1 MSNDYK
7 PLQGMSDIFGND
19 AYLFREIENTAHRIF
34 NNYGYSEVR
43 TPILEKSDIFL
54 HTLGGT
60 SDIVQ
65 KEMYNFQDRGG
76 RSIVLRPEGTA
87 GVVRFLASKGETGLN
102 DKVYYL
108 GPMFRCERPQAGR
121 KRQFH
126 QIGVEQTSNPNPLID
141 AEVIALQCE
150 LLHQWGV
157 ENIRIKINSLGSLDD
172 QANIRLGLLK
182 SLEPY
187 QDNLTEE
194 EIERIHKNVLR
205 FLDSKDEKYRKIID
219 ELPSIQTF
227 MSDESKEYL
236 EKVINILK
244 SLDVEVECDQNL
256 VRGLDYYN
264 HTVWEITHDSL
275 GSQNALAGGGRYTIN
290 IGKRK
295 IDGVGFGMGVER
307 ILSAKQNAKND
318 INNEVKQGYWIISL
332 GSTAILENMKLA
344 KMLRNRGA
352 KVGMDLEE
360 KSMKSQL
367 RRADRFN
374 ASKVIIRGDNELN
387 NDIVI
392 IKDLENHSQE
402 ELPLENFIESI

>member
-187 QDNLTEE
+187 QNNLTEE

-205 FLDSKDEKYRKIID
+205 FLDSKDEKYRKIIN
-219 ELPSIQTF
+219 ELPSIQSF

-236 EKVINILK
+236 EKVINILE
-244 SLDVEVECDQNL
+244 SLDIEVECDQNL

-295 IDGVGFGMGVER
+295 IDGVGFAMGVER

-392 IKDLENHSQE
+392 IKDLDNHSQE
-402 ELPLENFIESI
+402 EVPLKNFIKSI

>member
-1 MSNDYK
+1 M
-7 PLQGMSDIFGND
+7 
-19 AYLFREIENTAHRIF
+19 
-34 NNYGYSEVR
+34 
-43 TPILEKSDIFL
+43 
-54 HTLGGT
+54 
-60 SDIVQ
+60 
-65 KEMYNFQDRGG
+65 
-76 RSIVLRPEGTA
+76 
-87 GVVRFLASKGETGLN
+87 
-102 DKVYYL
+102 
-108 GPMFRCERPQAGR
+108 
-121 KRQFH
+121 
-126 QIGVEQTSNPNPLID
+126 
-141 AEVIALQCE
+141 
-150 LLHQWGV
+150 
-157 ENIRIKINSLGSLDD
+157 DD
-172 QANIRLGLLK
+172 QVNIRLGLLK

-187 QDNLTEE
+187 QNNLTEE

-205 FLDSKDEKYRKIID
+205 FLDSKDEKYRKIIN
-219 ELPSIQTF
+219 ELPSIQSF

-244 SLDVEVECDQNL
+244 SLDIEVECDQNL

-295 IDGVGFGMGVER
+295 IDGVGFAMGVER

-332 GSTAILENMKLA
+332 GPTAILENMKLA

>member
-187 QDNLTEE
+187 QNNLTEE

-205 FLDSKDEKYRKIID
+205 FLDSKDEKYRKIIN
-219 ELPSIQTF
+219 ELPSIQSF

-244 SLDVEVECDQNL
+244 SLDIEVECDQNL

-275 GSQNALAGGGRYTIN
+275 GSQNSLAGGGRYTIN

-295 IDGVGFGMGVER
+295 IDGVGFAMGVER

>member
-187 QDNLTEE
+187 QNNLTEE

-205 FLDSKDEKYRKIID
+205 FLDSKDEKYRKIIN
-219 ELPSIQTF
+219 ELPSIQSF

-244 SLDVEVECDQNL
+244 SLDIEVECDQNL

-295 IDGVGFGMGVER
+295 IDGVGFAMGVER

>member
-187 QDNLTEE
+187 QNNLTEE

-205 FLDSKDEKYRKIID
+205 FLDSKDEKYKKIIN
-219 ELPSIQTF
+219 ELPSIQSF

-244 SLDVEVECDQNL
+244 SLDIEVECDQNL

>member
-187 QDNLTEE
+187 QNNLTEE

-205 FLDSKDEKYRKIID
+205 FLDSKDEKYRKIINK
-219 ELPSIQTF
+219 LPSIQSF

-244 SLDVEVECDQNL
+244 SLDIEVECDQNL

-295 IDGVGFGMGVER
+295 IDGVGFAMGVER

>member
-19 AYLFREIENTAHRIF
+19 AHLFREIENSAHRVF

-87 GVVRFLASKGETGLN
+87 GVVRFLASKGEAGLN

-157 ENIRIKINSLGSLDD
+157 ENIRIRINSLGSLDD
-172 QANIRLGLLK
+172 QVNIRLGLLK

-187 QDNLTEE
+187 QNNFTKE
-194 EIERIHKNVLR
+194 EIERIDKNVLR
-205 FLDSKDEKYRKIID
+205 FLDSKDEKHRKIIN
-219 ELPSIQTF
+219 ELPSIQSF

-236 EKVINILK
+236 ENVINILK

-295 IDGVGFGMGVER
+295 IDGVGFAMGVER
-307 ILSAKQNAKND
+307 ILSAKQNAKSD

>member
-19 AYLFREIENTAHRIF
+19 AHLFREIENSAHRVF

-141 AEVIALQCE
+141 AEVIALQYE

-172 QANIRLGLLK
+172 QVNIRLGLLK

-205 FLDSKDEKYRKIID
+205 FLDSKDEKYRKIIN
-219 ELPSIQTF
+219 ELPSIQSF

-244 SLDVEVECDQNL
+244 SLDIEVECDQNL

-295 IDGVGFGMGVER
+295 IDGVGFAMGVER

-392 IKDLENHSQE
+392 IKDLDNHSQE
-402 ELPLENFIESI
+402 ELPLKNFIESI

>member
-1 MSNDYK
+1 MSTDYQ

-187 QDNLTEE
+187 QNNLTEE

-205 FLDSKDEKYRKIID
+205 FLDSKDEKYRKIIN
-219 ELPSIQTF
+219 ELPSIQSF

-244 SLDVEVECDQNL
+244 SLDIEVECDQNL

-295 IDGVGFGMGVER
+295 IDGVGFAMGVER

>member
-19 AYLFREIENTAHRIF
+19 AHLFREIENTAHRVF

-172 QANIRLGLLK
+172 QVNIRLGLLK

-187 QDNLTEE
+187 QNNFTKE

-205 FLDSKDEKYRKIID
+205 FLDSKDEKHRKIIN
-219 ELPSIQTF
+219 ELPSIQSF

-236 EKVINILK
+236 ENVINILK

-295 IDGVGFGMGVER
+295 IDGVGFAMGVER

-344 KMLRNRGA
+344 RMLRNRGA

-392 IKDLENHSQE
+392 IKDLDNHSQE
-402 ELPLENFIESI
+402 ELPLKNFIESI

>member
-187 QDNLTEE
+187 QNNLTEE

-205 FLDSKDEKYRKIID
+205 FLDSKDEKYKKIIN
-219 ELPSIQTF
+219 ELPSIQSF

-244 SLDVEVECDQNL
+244 SLDIEVECDQNL

-295 IDGVGFGMGVER
+295 IDGVGFAMGVER

>member
-141 AEVIALQCE
+141 AEVIALQYE

-172 QANIRLGLLK
+172 QVNIRLGLLK

-205 FLDSKDEKYRKIID
+205 FLDSKDEKYRKIIN
-219 ELPSIQTF
+219 ELPSIQSF

-244 SLDVEVECDQNL
+244 SLDIEVECDQNL

-295 IDGVGFGMGVER
+295 IDGVGFAMGVER

>member
-19 AYLFREIENTAHRIF
+19 AYLFREIENTAHRVF

-126 QIGVEQTSNPNPLID
+126 QIGVEQASNPNPLID

-157 ENIRIKINSLGSLDD
+157 ENIRIKIIIKPIN
-172 QANIRLGLLK
+172 AKK
-182 SLEPY
+182 SL
-187 QDNLTEE
+187 
-194 EIERIHKNVLR
+194 
-205 FLDSKDEKYRKIID
+205 
-219 ELPSIQTF
+219 
-227 MSDESKEYL
+227 
-236 EKVINILK
+236 
-244 SLDVEVECDQNL
+244 
-256 VRGLDYYN
+256 
-264 HTVWEITHDSL
+264 
-275 GSQNALAGGGRYTIN
+275 
-290 IGKRK
+290 
-295 IDGVGFGMGVER
+295 
-307 ILSAKQNAKND
+307 
-318 INNEVKQGYWIISL
+318 
-332 GSTAILENMKLA
+332 
-344 KMLRNRGA
+344 
-352 KVGMDLEE
+352 
-360 KSMKSQL
+360 
-367 RRADRFN
+367 
-374 ASKVIIRGDNELN
+374 
-387 NDIVI
+387 
-392 IKDLENHSQE
+392 
-402 ELPLENFIESI
+402 

>member
-1 MSNDYK
+1 M
-7 PLQGMSDIFGND
+7 
-19 AYLFREIENTAHRIF
+19 
-34 NNYGYSEVR
+34 
-43 TPILEKSDIFL
+43 
-54 HTLGGT
+54 
-60 SDIVQ
+60 
-65 KEMYNFQDRGG
+65 
-76 RSIVLRPEGTA
+76 
-87 GVVRFLASKGETGLN
+87 
-102 DKVYYL
+102 
-108 GPMFRCERPQAGR
+108 
-121 KRQFH
+121 
-126 QIGVEQTSNPNPLID
+126 
-141 AEVIALQCE
+141 
-150 LLHQWGV
+150 
-157 ENIRIKINSLGSLDD
+157 DD
-172 QANIRLGLLK
+172 QVNIRLGLLK

-187 QDNLTEE
+187 QNNFTKE

-205 FLDSKDEKYRKIID
+205 FLDSKDEKYRKIIN
-219 ELPSIQTF
+219 ELPGIQSF

-295 IDGVGFGMGVER
+295 IDGVGFAMGVER

-344 KMLRNRGA
+344 KCFAIVVLRSYGFRR
-352 KVGMDLEE
+352 
-360 KSMKSQL
+360 KSEITIKTSY
-367 RRADRFN
+367 RFN

-392 IKDLENHSQE
+392 IKDLDNHCKKS
-402 ELPLENFIESI
+402 PLKNFIESI

>member
-19 AYLFREIENTAHRIF
+19 AHLFREIENTAHRVF

-141 AEVIALQCE
+141 AEVIALQYE

-157 ENIRIKINSLGSLDD
+157 ENVRIKINSLGSLDD
-172 QANIRLGLLK
+172 QVNIRLGLLK

-187 QDNLTEE
+187 QNNLTKE

-205 FLDSKDEKYRKIID
+205 FLDSKDEKYRKIIN
-219 ELPSIQTF
+219 ELPSIQSF

-295 IDGVGFGMGVER
+295 IDGVGFAMGVER

-344 KMLRNRGA
+344 RLLRNLGA

-392 IKDLENHSQE
+392 IKDLDNHSQE

>member
-141 AEVIALQCE
+141 AEVIALQYE

-172 QANIRLGLLK
+172 QVNIRLGLLK

-205 FLDSKDEKYRKIID
+205 FLDSKDEKYRKIIN
-219 ELPSIQTF
+219 ELPSIQSF

-244 SLDVEVECDQNL
+244 SLDIEVECDQNL

-295 IDGVGFGMGVER
+295 IDGVGFAMGVER

-392 IKDLENHSQE
+392 IKDLDNHSQE
-402 ELPLENFIESI
+402 ELPLKNFIESI

>member
-295 IDGVGFGMGVER
+295 IDGVGFAMGVER